1 MFHRKISR
9 RAIVRGVTFAAAA
22 LVGLGLLS
30 AASLGKLRAYRR
42 ESAVD
47 ADRAFEETVT
57 ALDALSRSLEKS
69 LYAVDG
75 GMCAKVCAE
84 VYADA
89 GRAGTAL
96 SALPFSTVEM
106 EELKRFISLSG
117 DYAYTLCRE
126 AAETGFSDEQRQNLA
141 SLAPVAAELSDS
153 LRELHGALRD
163 GTLTMDSREKQIA
176 NVLDETPSFL
186 GAQLLS
192 YAQGFSGVDAPVYPG
207 QYSAREPEEKEAVDE
222 NTART
227 QAAELLGCRPE
238 ELEVEGK
245 NEDGSRILLAYDTK
259 TVSVT
264 AQGVES
270 LRDARIVSE
279 SRIGER
285 EAEQTAA
292 QALAAL
298 GYGEL
303 TLEEK
308 SLRGNVL
315 DLRYSTAA
323 GGLNALDRSLA
334 VSVALDDGTI
344 CALSLGAAPGE
355 AEESGGGEEWLELDL
370 AAKLPVSLT
379 PEGLRRVSI
388 SGPDGKPIECYE
400 LSCRTADGKHVRI
413 YLNAQNTRQE
423 EIVVS

>member
-1 MFHRKISR
+1 MFKRKISR
-9 RAIVRGVTFAAAA
+9 RAVVRAVSFSAAA
-22 LVGLGLLS
+22 LVALGLLS
-30 AASLGKLRAYRR
+30 AASIGKLRAYRR

-47 ADRAFEETVT
+47 ADRAFEETVV
-57 ALDALSRSLEKS
+57 ALDALSHSLEKS
-69 LYAVDG
+69 LYAMDG

-141 SLAPVAAELSDS
+141 SLAPIAAELSDS
-153 LRELHGALRD
+153 LRELRSALRD
-163 GTLTMDSREKQIA
+163 GVLTMDSREKQIA

-186 GAQLLS
+186 SAQLMS

-207 QYSAREPEEKEAVDE
+207 QYSAREPEEKAAVDE
-222 NTART
+222 NTARA
-227 QAAELLGCRPE
+227 QAAALLGCAAE
-238 ELEVEGK
+238 ALTIEGK
-245 NEDGSRILLAYDTK
+245 TEDRSKILLSYGSK
-259 TVSVT
+259 TVVVT

-285 EAEQTAA
+285 EAQRAAA

-298 GYGEL
+298 GYGDL
-303 TLEEK
+303 TLEET
-308 SLRGNVL
+308 SRRGNIL
-315 DLRYSTAA
+315 DLRYSAAA
-323 GGLNALDRSLA
+323 GGVNALNGSLA
-334 VSVALDDGTI
+334 VSVALDDGTV

-355 AEESGGGEEWLELDL
+355 TELGEEGVWQEAEL
-370 AAKLPVSLT
+370 AARLPASLT
-379 PEGLRRVSI
+379 PEGMRLVSI
-388 SGPDGKPIECYE
+388 AGPDGQSIACYE
-400 LSCRTADGKHVRI
+400 MSCRTAEGKRVRI
-413 YLNAQNTRQE
+413 YLNAQNARQE
-423 EIVVS
+423 EIVF